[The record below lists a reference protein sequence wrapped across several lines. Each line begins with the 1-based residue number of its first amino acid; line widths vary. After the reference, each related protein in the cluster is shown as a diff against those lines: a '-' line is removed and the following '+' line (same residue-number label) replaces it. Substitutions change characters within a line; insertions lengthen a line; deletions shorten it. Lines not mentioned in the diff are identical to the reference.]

1 MFLATSTSV
10 ERVFSQGRQ
19 LLSYTR
25 NRMTGKTV
33 RALLCFGDWCRKDIV
48 SMVDIVEAV
57 RDNKGKRKW
66 SSEEVIEIDDGDA
79 E

>member
-19 LLSYTR
+19 LLSYTW

-33 RALLCFGDWCRKDIV
+33 CALLCFGDWCRKDIV

-57 RDNKGKRKW
+57 RDNKGK
-66 SSEEVIEIDDGDA
+66 
-79 E
+79 

>member
-1 MFLATSTSV
+1 
-10 ERVFSQGRQ
+10 
-19 LLSYTR
+19 
-25 NRMTGKTV
+25 MTGKTV